1 MAEKTYK
8 KHNNN
13 SPESDLTVTIK
24 TTRNKN
30 KVKVSATVKCAFTYN
45 DGYLAYNGAITFT
58 MGRKGKG
65 DEAQAVIKSYSN
77 KWYAKDEKSRTKSC
91 SFEFE
96 ETNTNKDSLDLVF
109 GIYPPAGRNAMRWD
123 DKEVTIKYDKFVK
136 VSAPTGIN
144 GNPNP
149 CDIRNAA
156 TISWWGAK
164 KGSMGT
170 LSYDIDMQSTRSTGG
185 WTSWKR
191 VSTGQTETSYQTQRL
206 KYINIEGIT
215 PYPGIKYQFRVR
227 SRDSVSSSSWI
238 IYTLN
243 SGFISPSS
251 PTSAKWSATT
261 VRLHPSNGQESI
273 GLVWSGA
280 TGGSG
285 DISYYEI
292 VLRANHS
299 GIIGNWDFDHARR
312 TGSTYVTYFFPSDF
326 ETLGNFKNN
335 DQVQAAVRTVNSW
348 GMASDWIWSNWFIV
362 RGSQIWIKVDGT
374 WREGECYIKDSG
386 TWKEGEPWIKVDG
399 SWRESS

>member
-1 MAEKTYK
+1 MGSYNKTFN
-8 KHNNN
+8 NNN
-13 SPESDLTVTIK
+13 SPKSEIEITLK

-30 KVKVSATVKCAFTYN
+30 KVKVTGTAKVSFLYD
-45 DGYLAYNGAITFT
+45 DGYAAYTGAITFK
-58 MGRKGKG
+58 MWSKGKG
-65 DEAQAVIKSYSN
+65 EAQATIKSKN
-77 KWYAKDEKSRTKSC
+77 EKWYANKQKSKTVNC
-91 SFEFE
+91 NFEFE
-96 ETNTNKDSLDLVF
+96 DTSNNKEMNITFGVFPPSGKEALRLDDTTVSL
-109 GIYPPAGRNAMRWD
+109 
-123 DKEVTIKYDKFVK
+123 KYDQFKK

-144 GNPNP
+144 GSPNP

-170 LSYDIDMQSTRSTGG
+170 LSYDVDMQSTRSTGG
-185 WTSWKR
+185 WTSWQR
-191 VSTGQTETSYQTQRL
+191 VSTGQTGTSYQTQRL

-215 PYPGIKYQFRVR
+215 PYPGIRYQFRVR

-238 IYTLN
+238 TYTLN

-251 PTSAKWSATT
+251 PTSAQWSATT

-273 GLVWSGA
+273 GLIWSGA

-285 DISYYEI
+285 DISSYEI

-299 GIIGNWDFDHARR
+299 GTIGNWDFDHTRR
-312 TGSTYVTYFFPSDF
+312 VGTTYTTYFFPSDF

-335 DQVQAAVRTVNSW
+335 DQVQAAVRTINSW